1 LCAQCALQR
10 PMAEF
15 LITMAGIVLALVAVA
30 LTRVLRG
37 PAEVDRMMAAQLLGT
52 GSVAALLLLAIGV
65 QMPAIVDAAVI
76 LALLAAFAIAA
87 FVSSVPEDSDS
98 TDSLGSLPRGP
109 R

>member
-1 LCAQCALQR
+1 
-10 PMAEF
+10 MAEF